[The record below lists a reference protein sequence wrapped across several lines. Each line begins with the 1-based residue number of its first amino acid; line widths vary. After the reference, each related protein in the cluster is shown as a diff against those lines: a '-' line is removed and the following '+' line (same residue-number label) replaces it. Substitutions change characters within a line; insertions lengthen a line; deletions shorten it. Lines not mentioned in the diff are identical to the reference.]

1 VTRYRRLAMNE
12 AGLGEFGSLRRE
24 GATNRVGALIMG
36 WRFGSMLQSIEG
48 VK

>member
-1 VTRYRRLAMNE
+1 VSRYRRLAMND

-24 GATNRVGALIMG
+24 GPTNRVGALIMG
-36 WRFGSMLQSIEG
+36 WRVGELLQSIEG